1 MSQVA
6 AIDLGA
12 SSGRVMLADIGDQ
25 RIELEQ
31 VVRFPNDPVH
41 LWNGHRTALHWDVPG
56 LFGQACAGLGEAA
69 RHSDHL
75 VAVAVDSWAV
85 DYGLLRDGALVGLPH
100 HYRDDRCADGVT
112 AVHGQID
119 PSELYRRNGIQFL
132 PFTTLYQL
140 AAERLSGA
148 LDLADRALLIPD
160 LIGYWLTGR
169 QVTERTN
176 ASTTGLLNTDGRWD
190 SELCQLLGVPS
201 DLFPGV
207 VDPGTPLGPVL
218 TEIADAYG
226 LDTATS
232 VTTTASHDTAS
243 AVAAI
248 PMDASSAAYIS
259 CGTWALVGVELMSPV
274 LSEASRQANFTNEV
288 GADGRIRYLHNV
300 MGLWLL
306 SETLRQF
313 ERDGHRAD
321 LSELLAQAADVPGGF
336 DVFDT
341 ADPRFAPPGDMP
353 ARIRDWYDERGLVV
367 PMTKPELIRV
377 IIESLAA
384 AFAEGVHRAAEL
396 SGVPVRTAHIV
407 GGGSQNRLLC
417 QLTADRLGM
426 PVLAGP
432 VEATALG
439 NVLITARAHGLIT
452 GDLESLRHR
461 VGASFP
467 AQRYLPRASRDKP
480 RTIIGAGKA
489 SQ

>member
-1 MSQVA
+1 MLDARRRDWAVEQIGALGIPDHILLPITRPGTSRGRLRADVA
-6 AIDLGA
+6 AATGA
-12 SSGRVMLADIGDQ
+12 AKTMKV
-25 RIELEQ
+25 
-31 VVRFPNDPVH
+31 
-41 LWNGHRTALHWDVPG
+41 
-56 LFGQACAGLGEAA
+56 
-69 RHSDHL
+69 
-75 VAVAVDSWAV
+75 VAV
-85 DYGLLRDGALVGLPH
+85 GG
-100 HYRDDRCADGVT
+100 
-112 AVHGQID
+112 
-119 PSELYRRNGIQFL
+119 
-132 PFTTLYQL
+132 
-140 AAERLSGA
+140 
-148 LDLADRALLIPD
+148 
-160 LIGYWLTGR
+160 
-169 QVTERTN
+169 
-176 ASTTGLLNTDGRWD
+176 
-190 SELCQLLGVPS
+190 
-201 DLFPGV
+201 
-207 VDPGTPLGPVL
+207 
-218 TEIADAYG
+218 
-226 LDTATS
+226 
-232 VTTTASHDTAS
+232 HDTAS

-259 CGTWALVGVELMSPV
+259 CGTWALVGVELTSPV

-367 PMTKPELIRV
+367 PMTKPELVRV

-384 AFAEGVHRAAEL
+384 AFAEGVHRASEL

-417 QLTADRLGM
+417 QLTADRLGR

-439 NVLITARAHGLIT
+439 NILITARAHGLVA

-480 RTIIGAGKA
+480 RPTIGAGKA
-489 SQ
+489 PQ